1 MKKSKVIFGLVIAML
16 FSLVL
21 ISCRGKNSA
30 VVEQALPTVKEA
42 TTSFMEAKNAYTVEQ
57 IYFALPEATYVT
69 IVNRIGTNAT
79 MEEVVKEY
87 QRNKTYYISL
97 QLSETIGSIPIEG
110 PDANNVESVNMDI
123 TLKSPDT
130 TKVPVTVAPIPAP
143 TVPNHIR

>member
-30 VVEQALPTVKEA
+30 AVKQTLPTVKEA
-42 TTSFMEAKNAYTVEQ
+42 TTSFLEAKNAYTVEQ

-79 MEEVVKEY
+79 MEEVVNEY
-87 QRNKTYYISL
+87 QRNKQYYISL

-110 PDANNVESVNMDI
+110 PDAKNVESVNMNVI
-123 TLKSPDT
+123 LKSPDT
-130 TKVPVTVAPIPAP
+130 TKVPTTVEQIPAP
-143 TVPNHIR
+143 VAPAHIK

>member
-1 MKKSKVIFGLVIAML
+1 MKKSKVIFGLVIVML

-30 VVEQALPTVKEA
+30 AVEQALPTVKEA

-110 PDANNVESVNMDI
+110 PDAKNVESVNMDI
-123 TLKSPDT
+123 TLKAPDT
-130 TKVPVTVAPIPAP
+130 AKVPVTVAPIPAP